1 MGQLQQ
7 ELETKTVEA
16 QAGGGM
22 VKVVVNGKFEIVS
35 LKIEKDVVNPEDID
49 MLQDLVSAAVNE
61 GIRKAQ
67 EMAAQVVRLVPEILK
82 DKNYPTEKKVIEM
95 ALDIPS
101 QIARSHSQRYEDR
114 PGALQRMEEV
124 LQRCD
129 WMIVH
134 LEQIRDIFTGDD
146 GEKAALTEIIRRYG
160 TVRVKIRNLHKAW
173 KRWGEENP
181 SGFSKNYTR

>member
-1 MGQLQQ
+1 MTRVRFRGTGFIKKKPVRGFRD
-7 ELETKTVEA
+7 LEIYQKT
-16 QAGGGM
+16 
-22 VKVVVNGKFEIVS
+22 
-35 LKIEKDVVNPEDID
+35 
-49 MLQDLVSAAVNE
+49 
-61 GIRKAQ
+61 Q
-67 EMAAQVVRLVPEILK
+67 EMAAQVVRLVPDILK
-82 DKNYPTEKKVIEM
+82 GKNYPTEKKVIEM

-114 PGALQRMEEV
+114 PGALRRMEEV

-134 LEQIRDIFTGDD
+134 LEQIRDIFVEDD

-181 SGFSKNYTR
+181 SNFPQR